1 MTSNLDTVGFNFPLG
16 YNSPSFPTI
25 QRDYG
30 KAIALQLD
38 GKIVMAGTILNLS
51 SEYVVGLVR
60 FNTDGSIDTS
70 FGSSGFVVGPPIYS
84 SIPAPNSLGV
94 VNVADITL
102 DSSGNIYVTGSL
114 YTTISQIFINKFTTT
129 GTLQLS
135 FGTPNGYIITI
146 PNNFG
151 GVGVYSQCNAK
162 SIKIDTISPK
172 LVVAGQVVSNSGSS
186 YISLSKYDLITGAAD
201 TTFNPGLFGGY
212 LAYNNGNDNLA
223 DSLAITSSGE
233 YVVSGTQSAS
243 NFLIAQF
250 SSTGVSI
257 WTTILSSFQPGS
269 LDQAYSV
276 KIQSD
281 GKIVAGGFGIFPGGE
296 TFFEVCRLLPNGS
309 ADTSFG
315 TNGKIYT
322 DLSSS
327 LIPIWLDGYS
337 LDIQS
342 DGKIVLG
349 GYYRIPSTFEE
360 SFALARYL
368 PNGALDSTF
377 GINNNGLILED
388 IIPSP
393 ITMKEQGTSLIIQ
406 PNGQI
411 LLAGV
416 RGLFGDYDEKWFIIA
431 RYFGF
436 PPFPPPIPPIPPI
449 PPLPTPVVP
458 ICFPAGTPVLTD
470 QGYIPIEQIDPEINT
485 IRNKIIVAITKT
497 ITNHDKVVCF
507 EKHSLGYNVPNKRT
521 LVSLNHGII
530 YNTKLIPA
538 KKFVGR
544 KNGIY
549 FKKYNGEYLYNVL
562 MEKHM
567 GMLVNGMKVE
577 TLDPKNIVAKLY
589 TNNYSPEQKEKIILK
604 INSYSHNHYNKYSN
618 FNNYERLQYNRT
630 RRNYEVHRFNP
641 ILGKLHLRTQK
652 KYLFLNNVVKEPSR
666 ITNNYHNQ
674 TIRHRV
680 PLIKN
685 NSMIKINTN
694 ALHRFT
700 RYGRRRR

>member
-1 MTSNLDTVGFNFPLG
+1 MSSNLDTTGFNAPNG
-16 YNSPSFPTI
+16 YNSPSFGTGI
-25 QRDYG
+25 QQDSG
-30 KAIALQLD
+30 KAIALQPD
-38 GKIVMAGTILNLS
+38 GKIVMVGTIENNMN
-51 SEYVVGLVR
+51 EYVVGIVR
-60 FNTDGSIDTS
+60 FNSNGSIDTS
-70 FGSSGFVVGPPIYS
+70 FGTSGFVIGPPLYS
-84 SIPAPNSLGV
+84 SPPATNLGI
-94 VNVADITL
+94 VNVSDVTL
-102 DSSGNIYVTGSL
+102 DSSGNIYVTGTL
-114 YTTISQIFINKFTTT
+114 ATTTNFIFITKYSST
-129 GTLQLS
+129 GILDTS
-135 FGTPNGYIITI
+135 FGSPNGYIVIS
-146 PNNFG
+146 PSSFG
-151 GVGVYSQCNAK
+151 SYSNCQGN
-162 SIKIDTISPK
+162 SIKIDTTITSNK
-172 LVVAGQVVSNSGSS
+172 IVVAGNVYTGSNYNICLSRYSLNGSVDSSFGSGGF
-186 YISLSKYDLITGAAD
+186 IA
-201 TTFNPGLFGGY
+201 F
-212 LAYNNGNDNLA
+212 NNGNSNTG
-223 DSLAITSSGE
+223 DSLAITSLGN
-233 YVVSGTQSAS
+233 YVVSGGELISG
-243 NFLIAQF
+243 NFKFLIAEF
-250 SSTGVSI
+250 DTVGSPSWVTVFGP
-257 WTTILSSFQPGS
+257 FQPGS
-269 LDQAYSV
+269 SDQAYSV

-281 GKIVAGGFGIFPGGE
+281 GKIVAGGYGIFPGSE
-296 TFFEVCRLLPNGS
+296 TFFAVCRLLSDGTV
-309 ADTSFG
+309 DISFG
-315 TNGKIYT
+315 TGGQVYT

-327 LIPIWLDGYS
+327 PTPIWLRGYS
-337 LDIQS
+337 LDIQA
-342 DGKIVLG
+342 DGKIILG
-349 GYYRIPSTFEE
+349 GYYQNPSTFEE

-368 PNGALDSTF
+368 PSNGSLDSTF

-393 ITMKEQGTSLIIQ
+393 IGMKEQGTSLIIQ

-411 LLAGV
+411 LLAGI
-416 RGLFGDYDEKWFIIA
+416 RGQFGDPPFDEKWFIIA

-436 PPFPPPIPPIPPI
+436 PPFPPPL

-470 QGYIPIEQIDPEINT
+470 QGYIPIEEINPEINT
-485 IRNKIIVAITKT
+485 IRNKTIVAITKT
-497 ITNHDKVVCF
+497 ITNHDKIVCF
-507 EKHSLGYNVPNKRT
+507 EKHSLGYNVPNQRT

-530 YNTKLIPA
+530 YNKKLIPA

-544 KNGIY
+544 KNGVY

-577 TLDPKNIVAKLY
+577 TLDPKNMVAKLY
-589 TNNYSPEQKEKIILK
+589 TNKYSPEQKEKIILQ
-604 INSYSHNHYNKYSN
+604 INNYSHHHYNKYSN

-652 KYLFLNNVVKEPSR
+652 NYSFLNNV
-666 ITNNYHNQ
+666 TNNTVQKQQIYSQ